1 VKINTP
7 LVSVTSAFFNEGPVL
22 LDMVKSVFAQ
32 TFTDWELILL
42 DDGSTDNSLQLA
54 QSIDD
59 PRVRVF
65 TNRRN
70 LGRTK
75 SLNKLTTLACGEY
88 IARMDAD
95 DMCFPERIQKQLEL
109 FGEDPDLDLVGTE
122 MVCLDI
128 NGSPLGYLLV
138 PPEHADICKEPYR
151 AIKLCHTSVM
161 AKKSWFEKNRYDEFL
176 RLGLGEDYNLFLRS
190 YKYTKFGNVSEAL
203 VYCRLKQSWSLRR
216 MRITRCN
223 NARSIF
229 ECCRRQDNLGKGL
242 YYAGMQFVKLV
253 AGAAYCM
260 IWSRKKYLARR
271 YQPLTKNQLEF
282 YQQEIRKIKNTELP
296 VKRVRLG

>member
-1 VKINTP
+1 VKINKP
-7 LVSVTSAFFNEGPVL
+7 LVSITSAFFNEGPVL

-65 TNRRN
+65 TNGRN
-70 LGRTK
+70 LGTAK
-75 SLNKLTTLACGEY
+75 SLNKLTTLARGEY
-88 IARMDAD
+88 ITRMDAD
-95 DMCFPERIQKQLEL
+95 DMCSPERIQKQLEL
-109 FGEDPDLDLVGTE
+109 FGENPDLDVVGTG
-122 MVCLDI
+122 MVCLDA
-128 NGSPLGYLLV
+128 NGFPLGRSLAT
-138 PPEHADICKEPYR
+138 PEHADICKEPYR
-151 AIKLCHTSVM
+151 RIMLYHPSAM
-161 AKKSWFEKNRYDEFL
+161 AKKSWFEKNQYDESL
-176 RLGLGEDYNLFLRS
+176 RLGLAEDFNLFLRS
-190 YKYTKFGNVSEAL
+190 YKHSKFGNVPEAL
-203 VYCRLKQSWSLRR
+203 LYYRLKQSWSFKR

-229 ECCRRQDNLGKGL
+229 EHFRRQDNLGKGL

-260 IWSRKKYLARR
+260 IWSRKKYLAKR
-271 YQPLTKNQLEF
+271 YQPLTKSQLEF
-282 YQQEIRKIKNTELP
+282 YQQESRRIKNTELP
-296 VKRVRLG
+296 MRRG